1 MKTNKFFNK
10 IKLFIFSFLIF
21 ITNMN
26 ISYAETDD
34 GVKLCQGIFGEDL
47 TALLKDALRLMQ
59 IAGPIL
65 VIIMTIIDLIKATS
79 NGGKDD
85 LSKVGKKT
93 VKRLIY
99 AVLLFLIPTILNWV
113 FSIFGIYGVCGIGT
127 NIES

>member
-1 MKTNKFFNK
+1 MKKNKIFNK
-10 IKLFIFSFLIF
+10 LKFIIFSFLIF
-21 ITNMN
+21 IVNMN
-26 ISYAETDD
+26 VSYAETDD
-34 GVKLCQGIFGEDL
+34 GVKLCQGILGEDL

-65 VIIMTIIDLIKATS
+65 VIIMTIIDLIKAVAS
-79 NGGKDD
+79 GGKDD
-85 LSKVGKKT
+85 LPKLGAKT

-113 FSIFGIYGVCGIGT
+113 CSIFGIYGVCGIGT

>member
-1 MKTNKFFNK
+1 MKNNKTFNK
-10 IKLFIFSFLIF
+10 LKFIVFSFLIF
-21 ITNMN
+21 IVNMN
-26 ISYAETDD
+26 VSYAETDD
-34 GVKLCQGIFGEDL
+34 GVKLCQGILGEDL
-47 TALLKDALRLMQ
+47 TALLKDALRLIQ

-65 VIIMTIIDLIKATS
+65 VIIMTIIDLIKATAT
-79 NGGKDD
+79 GGKDD

-113 FSIFGIYGVCGIGT
+113 FSIFGVYGVCGIGT

>member
-1 MKTNKFFNK
+1 MKNIKIFNK
-10 IKLFIFSFLIF
+10 LKLIIFSFLIF
-21 ITNMN
+21 IANMN
-26 ISYAETDD
+26 VSYAETDD
-34 GVKLCQGIFGEDL
+34 GVKLCQGILGEDL

-65 VIIMTIIDLIKATS
+65 VIIMTIIDLIKATAT
-79 NGGKDD
+79 GGKDD

>member
-26 ISYAETDD
+26 VSYAETDD
-34 GVKLCQGIFGEDL
+34 GVKLCQGILGEDL

-65 VIIMTIIDLIKATS
+65 VIIMTIIDLIKATA

-113 FSIFGIYGVCGIGT
+113 FSIFGVYGVCGIGT

>member
-1 MKTNKFFNK
+1 MKNNKTFNK
-10 IKLFIFSFLIF
+10 LKFIIFSFLIF
-21 ITNMN
+21 MVNMN
-26 ISYAETDD
+26 VSYAETDD
-34 GVKLCQGIFGEDL
+34 GVKLCKGILGEDL

-65 VIIMTIIDLIKATS
+65 VIIMTIIDLIKATA

>member
-1 MKTNKFFNK
+1 MKNNKTFNK
-10 IKLFIFSFLIF
+10 LKFIVFSFLIF
-21 ITNMN
+21 MVNMN
-26 ISYAETDD
+26 VSYAETDD
-34 GVKLCQGIFGEDL
+34 GVKLCQGILGEDL
-47 TALLKDALRLMQ
+47 TALLKDALRLIQ

-65 VIIMTIIDLIKATS
+65 VIIMTIIDLIKATAT
-79 NGGKDD
+79 GGKDD

-113 FSIFGIYGVCGIGT
+113 FSIFGVYGVCGIGT

>member
-1 MKTNKFFNK
+1 MKNNRTFNK
-10 IKLFIFSFLIF
+10 LKFIIFSFLIF
-21 ITNMN
+21 IVNMN
-26 ISYAETDD
+26 VSYAETDD
-34 GVKLCQGIFGEDL
+34 GVKLCQGILGEDL
-47 TALLKDALRLMQ
+47 TALLKDALRLIQ

-65 VIIMTIIDLIKATS
+65 VIIMTIIDLIKATAT
-79 NGGKDD
+79 GGKDD

-113 FSIFGIYGVCGIGT
+113 FSIFGVYGVCGIGT

>member
-1 MKTNKFFNK
+1 MKNNKTFNK
-10 IKLFIFSFLIF
+10 LKFIIFSFLIF
-21 ITNMN
+21 IVNMN
-26 ISYAETDD
+26 VSYAETDD
-34 GVKLCQGIFGEDL
+34 GVKLCQGILGEDL
-47 TALLKDALRLMQ
+47 TALLKDALRLIQ

-65 VIIMTIIDLIKATS
+65 VIIMTIIDLIKATAT
-79 NGGKDD
+79 GGKDD

-113 FSIFGIYGVCGIGT
+113 FSIFGVYGVCGIGT

>member
-34 GVKLCQGIFGEDL
+34 GVKLCQGILGEDL

-65 VIIMTIIDLIKATS
+65 VIIMTIIDLIKATAT
-79 NGGKDD
+79 GGKDD

>member
-34 GVKLCQGIFGEDL
+34 GVKLCKGILGEDL
-47 TALLKDALRLMQ
+47 TALLNDALRLMQ

-65 VIIMTIIDLIKATS
+65 VIIMTIIDLIKATAT
-79 NGGKDD
+79 GGKDD

>member
-1 MKTNKFFNK
+1 MENNKTFNK

-34 GVKLCQGIFGEDL
+34 GVKLCQGILGEDL

-65 VIIMTIIDLIKATS
+65 VIIMTIIDLIKATAT
-79 NGGKDD
+79 GGKDD

>member
-1 MKTNKFFNK
+1 MKKNKIFNK
-10 IKLFIFSFLIF
+10 LKFIIFSFLIF
-21 ITNMN
+21 IVNMN
-26 ISYAETDD
+26 VSYAETDD
-34 GVKLCQGIFGEDL
+34 GVKLCQGILGEDL

-65 VIIMTIIDLIKATS
+65 VIIMTIIDLIKAVAS
-79 NGGKDD
+79 GGKDD
-85 LSKVGKKT
+85 LPKLGAKT

>member
-10 IKLFIFSFLIF
+10 IKLIIFSFLIF

-34 GVKLCQGIFGEDL
+34 GVKLCQGILGEDL

-65 VIIMTIIDLIKATS
+65 VIIMTIIDLIKATA

-113 FSIFGIYGVCGIGT
+113 FSIFGVYGVCGIGT

>member
-1 MKTNKFFNK
+1 MKNNKTFNK
-10 IKLFIFSFLIF
+10 LKFIIFSFLIF
-21 ITNMN
+21 MVNMN
-26 ISYAETDD
+26 VSYAETDD
-34 GVKLCQGIFGEDL
+34 GVKLCQGILGEDL
-47 TALLKDALRLMQ
+47 TALLKDALRLIQ

-65 VIIMTIIDLIKATS
+65 VIIMTIIDLIKATAT
-79 NGGKDD
+79 GGKDD

-113 FSIFGIYGVCGIGT
+113 FSIFGVYGVCGIGT

>member
-1 MKTNKFFNK
+1 MKNNETFNK
-10 IKLFIFSFLIF
+10 LKFIIFSFLIF
-21 ITNMN
+21 IVNMN
-26 ISYAETDD
+26 VSYAETDD
-34 GVKLCQGIFGEDL
+34 GVKLCQGILGEDL

-65 VIIMTIIDLIKATS
+65 VIIMTIIDLIKAVAS
-79 NGGKDD
+79 GGKDD
-85 LSKVGKKT
+85 LPKLGAKT

>member
-1 MKTNKFFNK
+1 MKNNKTFNK
-10 IKLFIFSFLIF
+10 LKFIIFSFLIF
-21 ITNMN
+21 MANMN
-26 ISYAETDD
+26 VGYAETDD
-34 GVKLCQGIFGEDL
+34 GVKLCQGILGEDL

-65 VIIMTIIDLIKATS
+65 VIIMTIIDLIKATAT
-79 NGGKDD
+79 GGKDD

-113 FSIFGIYGVCGIGT
+113 FSIFGVYGVCGIGT

>member
-1 MKTNKFFNK
+1 MKNNKTFNK
-10 IKLFIFSFLIF
+10 LKFIIFSFLIF
-21 ITNMN
+21 MVNMN
-26 ISYAETDD
+26 VSYAETDD
-34 GVKLCQGIFGEDL
+34 GVKLCKGILGEDL

-65 VIIMTIIDLIKATS
+65 VIIMTIIDLIKDTAT
-79 NGGKDD
+79 GGKDD

-113 FSIFGIYGVCGIGT
+113 FSIFGVYGVCGIGT

>member
-34 GVKLCQGIFGEDL
+34 GVKLCQGILGEDL

-65 VIIMTIIDLIKATS
+65 VIIMTIIDLIKATA

>member
-1 MKTNKFFNK
+1 MKNNKTFNK
-10 IKLFIFSFLIF
+10 LKFIIFSFLIF
-21 ITNMN
+21 IVNMN
-26 ISYAETDD
+26 VSYAETDD
-34 GVKLCQGIFGEDL
+34 GVKLCQGILGEDL

-65 VIIMTIIDLIKATS
+65 VIIMTIIDLIKAVAS
-79 NGGKDD
+79 GGKDD
-85 LSKVGKKT
+85 LPKLGAKT

>member
-34 GVKLCQGIFGEDL
+34 GVKLCQGILGEDL

-65 VIIMTIIDLIKATS
+65 VIIMTIIDLIKATAT
-79 NGGKDD
+79 GGKDD

-113 FSIFGIYGVCGIGT
+113 FSIFGVYGVCGIGT